1 MKDIGRCLTDFD
13 EIPVFTPVY
22 AKIGMA
28 YIEGVVFN
36 YEAGRQLNKEGRHV
50 TVLITIEG
58 VSQEKVVKA
67 SDVFLKEAPAV
78 LNYGA
83 YLALVD

>member
-1 MKDIGRCLTDFD
+1 MFGEQLSEFD
-13 EIPVFTPVY
+13 QVDVFTPII
-22 AKIGMA
+22 AKIGHA

-36 YEAGRQLNKEGRHV
+36 YETGRQLNKAGRHV

-58 VSQEKVVKA
+58 VTQEKVVKA
-67 SDVFLKEAPAV
+67 TDVWIKLTPAI